1 MQELI
6 DTVSAK
12 VGISKDQAK
21 QAIEVVIHAL
31 ESKLPKPIAGQVRG
45 ALAGN
50 AEVVGQALD
59 KAGDLA
65 KGLPGVG
72 GMLGGMLGGKKE
84 G

>member
-6 DTVSAK
+6 DSVSAK

-21 QAIEVVIHAL
+21 QAIEAVLHAL

-45 ALAGN
+45 ALTGN
-50 AEVVGQALD
+50 AAAVGQVLD
-59 KAGDLA
+59 KAGELA

-72 GMLGGMLGGKKE
+72 GLLGGKKE
-84 G
+84 